1 MRALIYKW
9 DVSFINERPAQAA
22 CDARG
27 AARARARA
35 GVRTCIHIR
44 GRLGRPDS
52 HHVRTLSRLVS
63 ISAPINVRC
72 TDAVMALDASTVQ
85 AISTALAGALS
96 PLLQA
101 SQQSAA
107 TADPSQQSAA
117 TARAGP
123 SQPSQSAAIR
133 SASGSGRL
141 VSFTD

>member
-1 MRALIYKW
+1 MSDLHRLHAMRA
-9 DVSFINERPAQAA
+9 
-22 CDARG
+22 AR
-27 AARARARA
+27 RARARTCRCTC
-35 GVRTCIHIR
+35 VRIHIR

-123 SQPSQSAAIR
+123 SQPSQSATIR

-141 VSFTD
+141 VNFTD